1 MKQMYVKGRGQALLG
16 AGVQCVELVFSIK
29 NILLVGIKGLDGCG
43 FPSRSVSLQN
53 VYPAKVI
60 LIFS

>member
-29 NILLVGIKGLDGCG
+29 NILLVGIKGLDGWCFFLG
-43 FPSRSVSLQN
+43 GEGGTAVFQVE
-53 VYPAKVI
+53 V
-60 LIFS
+60 